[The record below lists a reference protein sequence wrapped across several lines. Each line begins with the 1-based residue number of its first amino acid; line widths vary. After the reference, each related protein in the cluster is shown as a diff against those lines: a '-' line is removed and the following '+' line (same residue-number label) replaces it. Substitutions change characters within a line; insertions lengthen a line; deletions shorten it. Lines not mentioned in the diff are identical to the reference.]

1 MSLEREQ
8 ILGIAAAEREAL
20 GRTIQ
25 YTPPEAW
32 DADSRLNGWRN
43 RDIVAHLAGSEL
55 AAAAVV
61 GGEVPTEL
69 EDFLKTDEG
78 ATLTVDRF
86 NEFTVERR
94 RERPFREIAVEWG
107 RAADVLLSRVSAI
120 PPDDWESRRV
130 AWVVGDIPVRF
141 MLQGR
146 VSEWW
151 IHGEDI
157 RAGAGLEPRKE
168 HWPIYAV
175 NDLAIRTLPWALGL
189 AGLAFQGKSVRF
201 DLEGAGGGTWH
212 YGLAPR
218 EIPPEDKQPDA
229 LIEGRAHPLALVA
242 ARRVPADEYVADG
255 TLVLSG
261 DEDLALTVLQ
271 HIRAFA

>member
-1 MSLEREQ
+1 MSLEREVL
-8 ILGIAAAEREAL
+8 LGISAAEREAL

-32 DADSRLNGWRN
+32 EAESRLNGWRN
-43 RDIVAHLAGSEL
+43 RDIVAHLAGSDL

-61 GGEVPTEL
+61 GGEVPSEL
-69 EDFLKTDEG
+69 EEFLKTEDE
-78 ATLTVDRF
+78 AAHTLDRF

-94 RERPFREIAVEWG
+94 REQSFREVALEWG
-107 RAADVLLSRVSAI
+107 KAADLLLSRVSAV
-120 PPDDWESRRV
+120 PPNEWESRRV
-130 AWVVGDIPVRF
+130 SWVVGDIPIRF

-157 RAGAGLEPRKE
+157 RAGGGVEPRVE

-189 AGLAFQGKSVRF
+189 AGLTFQGKSVRF

-218 EIPPEDKQPDA
+218 EIPPEDKRPDT

-242 ARRVPADEYVADG
+242 ARRVPADGYVADG

-261 DEDLALTVLQ
+261 DEDLALTVLH